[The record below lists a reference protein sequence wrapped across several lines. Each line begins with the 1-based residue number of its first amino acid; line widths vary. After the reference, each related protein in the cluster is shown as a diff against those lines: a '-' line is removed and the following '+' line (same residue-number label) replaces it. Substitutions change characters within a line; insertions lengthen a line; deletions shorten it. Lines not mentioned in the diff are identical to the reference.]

1 MVLSNLIVVP
11 IYYDELAGWAHPA
24 DVFVLLHKDDQNSF
38 WLDREHHWDARF
50 SVIGSSPKLH
60 ESTSFD
66 SLRQSLEPQEFVDL
80 PFEFRPGLVGVLD
93 YEGVSCFMH
102 IDRAI
107 VFDHDAKRFFLI
119 GEFATPAD
127 YDEWKQAALLRI
139 GLCGGEQAGYRLFN
153 EPLRADSISVR
164 HSDIEYLS
172 LIEQAKDLI
181 AEGQVYQLCLTNR
194 IRVSVTGSALATFMQ
209 LRETNPA
216 PYASYFKF
224 GGKQLIVCS
233 PEQFLHVSRDGHVST
248 KPIKGTRPRHQ
259 DTETDRATREELAHN
274 EKERAE
280 NLMIVDLMR
289 NDLGS
294 VSEPS
299 SVSVTK
305 LFDVESYA
313 TVHQLVS
320 TVEADLAE
328 SKTAVDA
335 IEAAFPGG
343 SMTGAPKLRAI
354 ELIDRLETKPGHQG
368 RGMYSGVAGYLTHG
382 GVADFAMVI
391 RSIAV
396 EGEHAYIGV
405 GGGITSDSDPKEEL
419 AEIKVKAKAL
429 LDALQTAYPLD

>member
-1 MVLSNLIVVP
+1 MP

-24 DVFVLLHKDDQNSF
+24 DVFVLLHKDDENSF
-38 WLDREHHWDARF
+38 WLDREHHWDARY

-60 ESTSFD
+60 ESTSLD
-66 SLRQSLEPQEFVDL
+66 TLRQSLEPQESIDL

-93 YEGVSCFMH
+93 YEGVARFMH

-119 GEFATPAD
+119 GEFSSHQD
-127 YDEWKQAALLRI
+127 YEKWKQAALLRI
-139 GLCGGEQAGYRLFN
+139 GLCGGEQAGFRLFN
-153 EPLRADSISVR
+153 ESLRASSISVR
-164 HSDIEYLS
+164 HSDAEYLS
-172 LIEQAKDLI
+172 LIEKAKEFI

-194 IRVSVTGSALATFMQ
+194 IRVSVNGSALATFMK

-216 PYASYFKF
+216 PYAGYFKF
-224 GGKQLIVCS
+224 GGKQLIICS
-233 PEQFLHVSRDGHVST
+233 PEQFLHVSRDGHAST
-248 KPIKGTRPRHQ
+248 KPIKGTRPRHS
-259 DTETDRATREELAHN
+259 DVETDNAVREELANN

-289 NDLGS
+289 NDLAA
-294 VSEPS
+294 VAEPS
-299 SVSVTK
+299 SVAVTK

-320 TVEADLAE
+320 TVEADLAPE
-328 SKTAVDA
+328 KTAVDA

-354 ELIDRLETKPGHQG
+354 DLIDRLETKSGQQG
-368 RGMYSGVAGYLTHG
+368 RGMYSGIAGYLTHG

-405 GGGITSDSDPKEEL
+405 GGGITSDSDPVEEL

-429 LDALQTAYPLD
+429 LDALQTAYPHD